1 MRVMDLLARGA
12 GVIIGIILG
21 IAGFLYL
28 YLPLKANLGL
38 GIAGS
43 QGPGGEGPIVP
54 MGRLIPFYLLAGGA
68 IDLIVL
74 LAFAIAGAYV
84 VLGILGSPKGKR

>member
-1 MRVMDLLARGA
+1 MKVIGLLARGA
-12 GVIIGIILG
+12 GAVIGAILG

-28 YLPLKANLGL
+28 YLPLRANLGL
-38 GIAGS
+38 GMAGS
-43 QGPGGEGPIVP
+43 QGSGAEGPIVST
-54 MGRLIPFYLLAGGA
+54 GRLVPFYLLAGGA

-84 VLGILGSPKGKR
+84 ILAILGPPRE